1 MSLDT
6 KVRKQLFIVC
16 LGLISFVLLLTPTEF
31 VSGFSVER
39 LAAPALAAEG
49 LGGQSA
55 QHLLLAKAARG
66 DPDAGS
72 GLVHS
77 ASSTASARKEATATG
92 KKQGPKQRNAR
103 KSGKIQ
109 NKTAKHKR
117 YAPARPG
124 KKKAGWARR
133 DRMITSPRC
142 PDLPAG
148 ACISVLVVGDSLAVG
163 VGMTLDSAFEGRSKV
178 ITRKM
183 GRISS
188 GLDSPASYDWNR
200 VLKEML
206 DREKFDLVVVV
217 LGANDAH
224 NGPGNPEWGR
234 LYGAKFSEFLRI
246 PAEKHVRTLVVG
258 LPPMQKPDFSRRVQV
273 VNEAIRNASQQFP
286 QTCVYIDAFRRFS
299 DEGGNFTD
307 HIKVKGE
314 WKKVRA
320 EDGVHFTG
328 TGYLLFS
335 KMVAD
340 EVLRHSGASPTDSN

>member
-1 MSLDT
+1 MSINA
-6 KVRKQLFIVC
+6 KMRRQLRLV
-16 LGLISFVLLLTPTEF
+16 SVVLLLMPTGF
-31 VSGFSVER
+31 VSGFPVER
-39 LAAPALAAEG
+39 LTVSALAAES
-49 LGGQSA
+49 LGGQPA

-66 DPDAGS
+66 DSDAAA
-72 GLVHS
+72 GLVRSTSS
-77 ASSTASARKEATATG
+77 AKSGRKAATVAG
-92 KKQGPKQRNAR
+92 KKQGPKQRNAK

-109 NKTAKHKR
+109 NTTAKHKR
-117 YAPARPG
+117 SAPASSG
-124 KKKAGWARR
+124 KKKPGWARQ
-133 DRMITSPRC
+133 DRMIASPRC
-142 PDLPAG
+142 PDSPAG
-148 ACISVLVVGDSLAVG
+148 ACLSVLVVGDSLAVG

-178 ITRKM
+178 VTRKM

-188 GLDSPASYDWNR
+188 GLDSPTSYDWNR

-224 NGPGNPEWGR
+224 NGPGNPAWGR
-234 LYGAKFSEFLRI
+234 LYGSKFSEFLRI
-246 PAEKHVRTLVVG
+246 PAERHVRTLVVG

-320 EDGVHFTG
+320 GDGVHFTG

-340 EVLRHSGASPTDSN
+340 EALRLSGASLSDRN